1 MTDITLTAL
10 IGLGILVGAYVLT
23 LALYYRWWK
32 VSQQAIVMAVQ
43 ERDVTERQLNKMLKK
58 IRFYAT
64 GIKYCRQLTL
74 QIPILA
80 PVLVLVALLSWLLK

>member
-1 MTDITLTAL
+1 MEALTLTAL
-10 IGLGILVGAYVLT
+10 IGLGILVATYALT
-23 LALYYRWWK
+23 IGLYYRWWK

-43 ERDVTERQLNKMLKK
+43 EKDVTERQLNKILKK

-80 PVLVLVALLSWLLK
+80 PLLLLVALLSWLV

>member
-1 MTDITLTAL
+1 MEALTLTAL
-10 IGLGILVGAYVLT
+10 IGLGILVATYALT
-23 LALYYRWWK
+23 IGLYYRWWK

-43 ERDVTERQLNKMLKK
+43 EKDVTERQLNKMLKK

-74 QIPILA
+74 QIPLLG
-80 PVLVLVALLSWLLK
+80 PVLVLVAVISWLV

>member
-1 MTDITLTAL
+1 MTPLTLTAL

-32 VSQQAIVMAVQ
+32 VSQQAIVMAVSKQ
-43 ERDVTERQLNKMLKK
+43 DITERQLNKMLKK

-64 GIKYCRQLTL
+64 GIKYTRQLTL
-74 QIPILA
+74 QIPLLG
-80 PVLVLVALLSWLLK
+80 PVLVLVAVFSYLL

>member
-64 GIKYCRQLTL
+64 GIKYTRQLTL
-74 QIPILA
+74 QIPLLG
-80 PVLVLVALLSWLLK
+80 PVLVLVLVIDWLV

>member
-1 MTDITLTAL
+1 MTPLTLTAL
-10 IGLGILVGAYVLT
+10 IGLGILVATYALT
-23 LALYYRWWK
+23 IGLYYRWWK
-32 VSQQAIVMAVQ
+32 VSQQAIVMALQ
-43 ERDVTERQLNKMLKK
+43 EKDVTERQLNKMLKK

-80 PVLVLVALLSWLLK
+80 PVLVLVLVIDWLV

>member
-10 IGLGILVGAYVLT
+10 IGLGILAGTYALT
-23 LALYYRWWK
+23 IGLYYRWWK
-32 VSQQAIVMAVQ
+32 VSQQAIVMALQ
-43 ERDVTERQLNKMLKK
+43 EKDVTERQLNKMLKK
-58 IRFYAT
+58 IRLYAT

-80 PVLVLVALLSWLLK
+80 PVLVLVLVIDWLV

>member
-80 PVLVLVALLSWLLK
+80 PVLVLVLVIDWLV

>member
-1 MTDITLTAL
+1 MTPITLTAL
-10 IGLGILVGAYVLT
+10 IGIAILAATYALT

-32 VSQQAIVMAVQ
+32 VSQQAIIMALQ
-43 ERDVTERQLNKMLKK
+43 EKDVTERQLNKMLKK
-58 IRFYAT
+58 IRVYAT

-80 PVLVLVALLSWLLK
+80 PALLLVALLGWLL

>member
-74 QIPILA
+74 QIPLLG
-80 PVLVLVALLSWLLK
+80 PVLVLVLVIDWLV

>member
-1 MTDITLTAL
+1 MTPLTLTAL

-32 VSQQAIVMAVQ
+32 VSQQAIVMAVSKQ
-43 ERDVTERQLNKMLKK
+43 DITERQLNKMLKK

-74 QIPILA
+74 QIPLLG
-80 PVLVLVALLSWLLK
+80 PVLVLVAVFSYLL